1 MIIFGITLSPLLSKG
16 QMSKAKMIKQGEDWS
31 TNCSLNSKDK
41 DDYMLAVE
49 AINKVNK
56 DRIHRLN

>member
-1 MIIFGITLSPLLSKG
+1 
-16 QMSKAKMIKQGEDWS
+16 MIKQGEDWS
-31 TNCSLNSKDK
+31 TNCSINSKDK
-41 DDYMLAVE
+41 DDYKLAVE